1 MEIVKARH
9 DQIDEIFLVL
19 NKCRNALD
27 LLGIF
32 QWTNMYPN
40 RLIVEHDI
48 LKGQLYCLTD
58 KDHCIGVVTIN
69 ETKEIEYADIK
80 WECNHGTALVVHR
93 LAIDPEYQ
101 SRGYAKRLM
110 DFAEDFGRQHCYS
123 SVRLDAFSKNE
134 RVLHFYEQRGYF
146 KRGEVFFPAREAP
159 FFCYEK
165 PL

>member
-1 MEIVKARH
+1 MKIVKAEH
-9 DQIDEIFLVL
+9 NQTDGIFSIL
-19 NKCRNALD
+19 NRCKNALD

-40 RLIVEHDI
+40 RLIVEQDI
-48 LKGQLYCLTD
+48 LNKQLYCLTD
-58 KDHCIGVVTIN
+58 EDICIGVITIN
-69 ETKEIEYADIK
+69 ETQEIEYASIK
-80 WECNHGTALVVHR
+80 WEYNYGTALVVHR

-101 SRGYAKRLM
+101 GRGYAKKLM
-110 DFAEDFGRQHCYS
+110 DFAEGFGRLHSYS

-134 RVLHFYEQRGYF
+134 RVLRLYEQRGYF
-146 KRGEVFFPAREAP
+146 KRGELFFPARQSP